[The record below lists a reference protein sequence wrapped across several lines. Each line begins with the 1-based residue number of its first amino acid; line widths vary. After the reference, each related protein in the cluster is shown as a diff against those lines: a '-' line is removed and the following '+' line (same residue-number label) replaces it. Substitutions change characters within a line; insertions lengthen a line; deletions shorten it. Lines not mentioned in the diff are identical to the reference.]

1 MAELHGLYIGGPILT
16 IYKSWDDP
24 PSRVDVSNEKK
35 GPWLFRVNNGDEI
48 LPFLIRFIILISNC
62 RNRNPY

>member
-1 MAELHGLYIGGPILT
+1 MAELHGLYIGGPILS

-35 GPWLFRVNNGDEI
+35 GPRLFRVKNGDDI
-48 LPFLIRFIILISNC
+48 LPFVIGFITYIQL
-62 RNRNPY
+62 